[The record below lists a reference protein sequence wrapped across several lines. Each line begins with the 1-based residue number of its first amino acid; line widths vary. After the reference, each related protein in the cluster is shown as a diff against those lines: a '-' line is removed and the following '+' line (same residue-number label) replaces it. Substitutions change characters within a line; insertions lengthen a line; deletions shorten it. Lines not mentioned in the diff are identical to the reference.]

1 MSDFVKSLMNN
12 EEWAYRQLVKEYGK
26 RVFNMCYYILHDKI
40 DAEDATQEVFIS
52 VYTSISAFREEA
64 KFSTWIYRLTLNKCH
79 EKLRYDSRKKR
90 KGEMVSIELQAQ
102 LKDQN
107 LSPENTLI
115 SKEEI
120 DALFYAINLL
130 PENQRIAYT
139 LCNMNELTY
148 VEISESMNLSIS
160 AVESLIFRAK
170 KNLKKTLTD
179 TITH

>member
-1 MSDFVKSLMNN
+1 
-12 EEWAYRQLVKEYGK
+12 
-26 RVFNMCYYILHDKI
+26 
-40 DAEDATQEVFIS
+40 
-52 VYTSISAFREEA
+52 
-64 KFSTWIYRLTLNKCH
+64 
-79 EKLRYDSRKKR
+79 
-90 KGEMVSIELQAQ
+90 MVSIELQAQ

-115 SKEEI
+115 NKEEI

-148 VEISESMNLSIS
+148 VEIAESMNLSLS

>member
-1 MSDFVKSLMNN
+1 
-12 EEWAYRQLVKEYGK
+12 
-26 RVFNMCYYILHDKI
+26 
-40 DAEDATQEVFIS
+40 
-52 VYTSISAFREEA
+52 
-64 KFSTWIYRLTLNKCH
+64 
-79 EKLRYDSRKKR
+79 
-90 KGEMVSIELQAQ
+90 MVSIELQAQ

-148 VEISESMNLSIS
+148 VEISESMNLSLS